1 MDKRLKEV
9 GDRFILAS
17 LGIAALAKEKTEK
30 LVVELSKRGEIPKEK
45 VNSLVDNLVKEGKT
59 AKSELGK
66 FVEKTVK
73 NTLDKIGI
81 ATKKD
86 IEELKKK
93 IKK

>member
-1 MDKRLKEV
+1 MDKGLKEV
-9 GDRFILAS
+9 VDRFVLAS
-17 LGIAALAKEKTEK
+17 LGIATLAKEKTEK
-30 LVVELSKRGEIPKEK
+30 LVAELSKKGEIPKEK